1 MTGRTGIPV
10 HQHATA
16 DTEPARLSGPAPA
29 RPAPAAPPEA
39 DPVPPGPAA
48 GAFGTELLSKLSH
61 ELRSPLASIVG
72 LTRVML
78 LRLSAGTAEAATQVR
93 QLQLLQASAAM
104 SLATIERVVD
114 LARIESGLTGPL
126 PQLVDCRSVVTDVA
140 AKLGPAAAARGL
152 RLRTDVPERPVL
164 ISTDPELLGRL
175 LSELA
180 GNALKFTDA
189 GEVRIRLDAS
199 AESLV
204 IEVSDDGPGIAPH
217 EQARIFE
224 PFERGELAA
233 ERDDGAAGLGLCLAR
248 KQAELIGAQLS
259 LGRQAGPGA
268 TFSVTLDGPR
278 TDPRS

>member
-1 MTGRTGIPV
+1 MPV
-10 HQHATA
+10 QQGSAA
-16 DTEPARLSGPAPA
+16 GEQPAPCA
-29 RPAPAAPPEA
+29 PAPCVPAAG
-39 DPVPPGPAA
+39 VPAA
-48 GAFGTELLSKLSH
+48 GAFSTDLLAKLSH

-78 LRLSAGTAEAATQVR
+78 MRLSAGTAEAATQVR

-114 LARIESGLTGPL
+114 LARIESGLACPL
-126 PQLVDCRSVVTDVA
+126 PQLVDCRGVVTAVA
-140 AKLGPAAAARGL
+140 EKLGMAAAARGL
-152 RLRTDVPERPVL
+152 RLCIDVPERPVL
-164 ISTDPELLGRL
+164 VSTDPDVLGRL

-199 AESLV
+199 AEPLV

-233 ERDDGAAGLGLCLAR
+233 ESDDGAAGLGLCLAR
-248 KQAELIGAQLS
+248 KLAELIGAQLS
-259 LGRQAGPGA
+259 LGSQAGPGA
-268 TFSVTLDGPR
+268 TFSVTFAGAR
-278 TDPRS
+278 GTDPRS